1 MPTLWIIISLFSIL
15 VFSSIMINCISL
27 SFPNVLKN
35 NKTSFYGC
43 EKLRDSLHCDQ
54 QKNEIVG
61 LDVTQK
67 SKMLSNITREPIYV
81 DGKFGKAIE
90 FNDKYRE
97 YVEIPQNNVYNS
109 PQFSISFWIKK
120 TNGTEQASPHAQVIS
135 HTISGGK
142 NGWFFDTNS
151 SQDQSVRFNIS
162 TNATETIKSGIISIS
177 NSTFTHITATFDG
190 LHIGVYKNGNL
201 FEMIS
206 YHGNYS
212 TAHNIPIHLG
222 SASYCDSCERFTG
235 IVDDVR
241 LYNHAIS
248 SDQVKQLYFQ
258 SGSNAT
264 KRDISPINK
273 GLIGHWTF
281 DNTLEDSSPIKNT
294 GQMFT
299 LLASM
304 VTAPDGRTFISEKN
318 TGRIAIMKDEKI
330 LEKPFAILNDSYVH
344 WEQGLLGL
352 AIDPKFVD
360 NHFVYLYYTA
370 INSGDN
376 PVNRIVRF
384 TDRDN
389 VGTNMTVIFDNIPAS
404 NGYHSG
410 GAMAFGP
417 DDKLYITVG
426 DALNPLLSQSESE
439 LSGKILRINSDGS
452 IPKDNPF
459 PGSPVYTLGHR
470 NMFGI
475 AFDDKDHIGI
485 VTENGDIHY
494 DEINLIKK
502 GGNYGYPTM
511 QIADTNPQLSNS
523 NLDIKPLRSYWNTPA
538 PTQAIYY
545 TGDRFPILKDTF
557 LFGTYTGQI
566 YSVHIDNNSHLIDS
580 EEHIQINRYP
590 FESVIGITQN
600 PNGDIYYG
608 AYHIYKL
615 ENVYE
620 NQTTP
625 ILFPLKFDYPKNI
638 VLDNV
643 LAKLGNYVIV
653 YLDNI
658 NNKTYTDTTFQ
669 HLKIKLPTSLI
680 DGIRNVEASIISSN
694 DGLIKKIIPFSLNQ
708 TSPEYNDITIP
719 ITLNGS
725 KIQIII
731 NSNYSTGSI
740 KEVIGHLVAHL

>member
-15 VFSSIMINCISL
+15 VFSSIIINSISFSL
-27 SFPNVLKN
+27 PSELMN
-35 NKTSFYGC
+35 NKTSIFGC
-43 EKLRDSLHCDQ
+43 EISRDSLHCDQ

-61 LDVTQK
+61 LGVPQK
-67 SKMLSNITREPIYV
+67 SKVLSNITREPIYV
-81 DGKFGKAIE
+81 NGKYDKAIE

-97 YVEIPQNNVYNS
+97 YVEIPQNNLYNS

-120 TNGTEQASPHAQVIS
+120 TNGTEQASPHAHIIS
-135 HTISGGK
+135 HSNSGGK

-151 SQDQSVRFNIS
+151 SHDQSVRFTIS
-162 TNATETIKSGIISIS
+162 TNATETIKSGNISIS
-177 NSTFTHITATFDG
+177 NSSFTQITATFDG
-190 LHIGVYKNGNL
+190 SHIGVYKNGNL
-201 FEMIS
+201 FEMIN

-212 TAHNIPIHLG
+212 APHNIPIHIG

-248 SDQVKQLYFQ
+248 SDQVKQLYFD

-281 DNTLEDSSPIKNT
+281 DNTLEDSSPIKNA

-318 TGRIAIMKDEKI
+318 TGKIAIMKDEKI

-370 INSGDN
+370 IDSGDN

-384 TDRDN
+384 TDKDN

-404 NGYHSG
+404 HGYHSG

-459 PGSPVYTLGHR
+459 PDSPVYTLGHR

-475 AFDDKDHIGI
+475 AFDDKDNIGI

-511 QIADTNPQLSNS
+511 QIADINPQLSNS
-523 NLDIKPLRSYWNTPA
+523 TLDIKPLRSYWNTPA

-545 TGDRFPILKDTF
+545 TGDRFPNLKNTF

-566 YSVHIDNNSHLIDS
+566 YSVHIDNYSHIIDS
-580 EEHIQINRYP
+580 EEHIQINQYP
-590 FESVIGITQN
+590 FESVIGITQS
-600 PNGDIYYG
+600 PNSDIYYG

-615 ENVYE
+615 ENVNE

-625 ILFPLKFDYPKNI
+625 ILFPLSLNYSKNI

-643 LAKLGNYVIV
+643 QAKIGKYIIIDLHNNDNSTSANIPSQ
-653 YLDNI
+653 YL
-658 NNKTYTDTTFQ
+658 K
-669 HLKIKLPTSLI
+669 LKLPKSLI
-680 DGIRNVEASIISSN
+680 EKVGSVNASIISSQSKN
-694 DGLIKKIIPFSLNQ
+694 NKQVIPFFSENKSLK
-708 TSPEYNDITIP
+708 YNDITIP
-719 ITLNGS
+719 INFKGT
-725 KIQIII
+725 KIQIMI
-731 NSNYSTGSI
+731 NSNNLSI
-740 KEVIGHLVAHL
+740 IQK

>member
-1 MPTLWIIISLFSIL
+1 
-15 VFSSIMINCISL
+15 
-27 SFPNVLKN
+27 
-35 NKTSFYGC
+35 
-43 EKLRDSLHCDQ
+43 
-54 QKNEIVG
+54 
-61 LDVTQK
+61 
-67 SKMLSNITREPIYV
+67 
-81 DGKFGKAIE
+81 
-90 FNDKYRE
+90 
-97 YVEIPQNNVYNS
+97 
-109 PQFSISFWIKK
+109 
-120 TNGTEQASPHAQVIS
+120 
-135 HTISGGK
+135 
-142 NGWFFDTNS
+142 
-151 SQDQSVRFNIS
+151 
-162 TNATETIKSGIISIS
+162 
-177 NSTFTHITATFDG
+177 
-190 LHIGVYKNGNL
+190 
-201 FEMIS
+201 
-206 YHGNYS
+206 
-212 TAHNIPIHLG
+212 
-222 SASYCDSCERFTG
+222 
-235 IVDDVR
+235 
-241 LYNHAIS
+241 
-248 SDQVKQLYFQ
+248 
-258 SGSNAT
+258 
-264 KRDISPINK
+264 
-273 GLIGHWTF
+273 LIGHWTF

-318 TGRIAIMKDEKI
+318 TGKIAIMKDEKI
-330 LEKPFAILNDSYVH
+330 LEKPFAILNDSYVD

-426 DALNPLLSQSESE
+426 DALNPPLSQSESE

-502 GGNYGYPTM
+502 GGNYGFPTL
-511 QIADTNPQLSNS
+511 QPANISPELSNS
-523 NLDIKPLRSYWNTPA
+523 TLDIKPLRSYWHTIA

-566 YSVHIDNNSHLIDS
+566 YSVHIDNYSHIIDS
-580 EEHIQINRYP
+580 EEHIQINQYP

-608 AYHIYKL
+608 GYHIYKL

-620 NQTTP
+620 NQATP

-653 YLDNI
+653 YLDDI
-658 NNKTYTDTTFQ
+658 NNKTYTDTTSQ
-669 HLKIKLPTSLI
+669 HLKVKLPTSTI

-740 KEVIGHLVAHL
+740 KEVIGHLAAHI